1 MPRVFIAAPATT
13 ANLGPGFDC
22 LGAALNMQNRLQAA
36 WGSLLPFGGTKEE
49 LQTWLEENSRVEVR
63 GEGAADLAEGGM
75 GLFYQ
80 ALASFLALNPKGLLA
95 VQGLELHFTN
105 AIPLARG
112 LGSSAACIVSALA
125 LSKEIL
131 KEAGIDPDSLPLAAA
146 AVDLDGS
153 ADNVLAALY
162 GGACLNI
169 MDGGVL
175 QLSIPLKIS
184 PKLRFV
190 VGVPELPLK
199 TSKTRRVLPEKV
211 ALGEAVQN
219 SARLAALVRALEAG
233 DCSNLRELIQSPLHI
248 PYRSRLIPGYQSI
261 EELAYEAGAL
271 AVTISGAGPSVLALA
286 TDYFQA
292 IGEAMVHGFG
302 QAGLAARYVVSEVN
316 SKGVVVERC
325 R

>member
-1 MPRVFIAAPATT
+1 MTGKKMIQIAIDGPAASGKST
-13 ANLGPGFDC
+13 AARALAERLGGYYVNTGDMYRTVAW
-22 LGAALNMQNRLQAA
+22 AALQ
-36 WGSLLPFGGTKEE
+36 
-49 LQTWLEENSRVEVR
+49 
-63 GEGAADLAEGGM
+63 
-75 GLFYQ
+75 
-80 ALASFLALNPKGLLA
+80 
-95 VQGLELHFTN
+95 
-105 AIPLARG
+105 
-112 LGSSAACIVSALA
+112 
-125 LSKEIL
+125 
-131 KEAGIDPDSLPLAAA
+131 AGIDPDSLPLAAA